1 MIVAVAGGKGGVG
14 KTLISTS
21 LARANAPV
29 QFLDCDVEEPNAH
42 LFLKFTPRRSERVE
56 INIPQY
62 RKWKGDA
69 CVAGAEFCRYQAL
82 VVVNDDMLV
91 FPQLCTSCGGC
102 FLLCSDQVLQPVSHI
117 VGSVRSGVSSGGV
130 NMVSGELR
138 IGEQSTTEVIKAVK
152 SRLSP
157 DHDVVIDSPPG
168 NSRPALEAVRG
179 SDFCLLVT
187 EPTPF
192 GLEDLK
198 GNKELID
205 LLNIPAGVVINRS
218 GGPYQEVSRWAS
230 DQGIPVLAEIPWNFE
245 IARGAARGRTLPE
258 IDPDWNERLR
268 VLWGDIER
276 IIR

>member
-56 INIPQY
+56 VAIPQY
-62 RKWKGDA
+62 RKWKGEV
-69 CVAGAEFCRYQAL
+69 CEAGAEFCRYQAL
-82 VVVNDDMLV
+82 VVINDDMLV

-102 FLLCSDQVLQPVSHI
+102 FILSPDQVLKPIPHI
-117 VGSVRSGVSSGGV
+117 VGNVRSGVSAGGV
-130 NMVSGELR
+130 NMISGELMV
-138 IGEQSTTEVIKAVK
+138 GEQSTTEVIKAVK
-152 SRLSP
+152 SRLNRERE
-157 DHDVVIDSPPG
+157 VVIDSPPG

-179 SDFCLLVT
+179 SDFCLMVT

-192 GLEDLK
+192 GLEDLR
-198 GNKELID
+198 GNKALMD
-205 LLNIPAGVVINRS
+205 LLDIPAGVVINRS
-218 GGPYQEVSRWAS
+218 GGPYQEVSKWAS
-230 DQGIPVLAEIPWNFE
+230 EQGIPVLAEIPWNSE

-258 IDPDWNERLR
+258 IDHSWNVRLR
-268 VLWGDIER
+268 DLWKEIEKR
-276 IIR
+276 T

>member
-21 LARANAPV
+21 LARVIAPV

-42 LFLKFTPRRSERVE
+42 IFLKFTPRRSERVE
-56 INIPQY
+56 ISIPQY
-62 RKWKGDA
+62 RRWKGEVCHA
-69 CVAGAEFCRYQAL
+69 SAEFCRYQAL
-82 VVVNDDMLV
+82 IVINDDMLV

-102 FLLCSDQVLQPVSHI
+102 FILCPDQTLKPIPHI
-117 VGSVRSGVSSGGV
+117 VGIVKTGVATGGI
-130 NMVSGELR
+130 NMVTGELR

-152 SRLSP
+152 ARLNR
-157 DHDVVIDSPPG
+157 DRDVLIDCPPG
-168 NSRPALEAVRG
+168 NSRPALESVRE

-205 LLNIPAGVVINRS
+205 LLGIPAGVVINRS
-218 GGPYQEVSRWAS
+218 GGPYREVSGWAT
-230 DQGIPVLAEIPWNFE
+230 DHGIPVLAEIPWDHA

-258 IDPDWNERLR
+258 IDPSWNERLR
-268 VLWGDIER
+268 ELWKDIER
-276 IIR
+276 LIV

>member
-14 KTLISTS
+14 KTLLSTS
-21 LARANAPV
+21 LARAAAPV

-42 LFLKFTPRRSERVE
+42 IFLRFTPRKSDRVE
-56 INIPQY
+56 ITVPHY
-62 RKWKGDA
+62 RKWKGEV
-69 CVAGAEFCRYQAL
+69 CRAGAEFCRYQAL
-82 VVVNDDMLV
+82 VIVNEEMLV

-102 FLLCSDQVLQPVSHI
+102 FILCPDQVLKPVSHI
-117 VGSVRSGVSSGGV
+117 VGSVKTGVSTGGI
-130 NMVSGELR
+130 NMVAGELKV
-138 IGEQSTTEVIKAVK
+138 GEQSTTEVIKAVK
-152 SRLSP
+152 SRLN
-157 DHDVVIDSPPG
+157 HNRDVVIDCPPG
-168 NSRPALEAVRG
+168 NSRPALEAARG

-205 LLNIPAGVVINRS
+205 LLGIPAGVVVNRS

-230 DQGIPVLAEIPWNFE
+230 GQGLPVLAEIPWDLA

-258 IDPDWNERLR
+258 INPSWNERLR
-268 VLWGDIER
+268 ILWEEIEKR
-276 IIR
+276 T